1 MNWYIEVLKKY
12 AVFGGRARRKEY
24 WIFSLIHIIVCF
36 VLTFIESQLGLLKD
50 EGPGVIGGLYILATL
65 IPNIAVSIRRVHD
78 VGKSGWWLLILFV
91 PFIGGILL
99 LYYLVKDS
107 DPGQNQYGPNPKGES
122 AGVNI
127 T

>member
-36 VLTFIESQLGLLKD
+36 VLTFIDSQLGLLKD